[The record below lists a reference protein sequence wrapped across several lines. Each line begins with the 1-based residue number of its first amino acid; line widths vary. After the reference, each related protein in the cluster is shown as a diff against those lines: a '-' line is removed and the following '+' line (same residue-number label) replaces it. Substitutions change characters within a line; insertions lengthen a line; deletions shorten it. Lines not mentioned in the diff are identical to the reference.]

1 MKNPKEK
8 FLEAI
13 RKDPHLVGLIM
24 NLRFEGIEALT
35 DYGMLILKIHNPKTG
50 ITVILD
56 PAKPY
61 LFIKDNE
68 EEGFNIPI
76 QTAIRLTF
84 ETYGKPQVEEIP
96 KFETNIPEIE
106 KLLRNIQKGHQ

>member
-8 FLEAI
+8 LLQAI
-13 RKDPHLVGLIM
+13 QKDPHLVGLIM
-24 NLRFEGIEALT
+24 NLKFEGIEELT
-35 DYGMLILKIHNPKTG
+35 DYGTIILRIYNPKTG

-56 PAKPY
+56 PAKPS
-61 LFIKDNE
+61 LFIIDNE

-76 QTAIRLTF
+76 QTAIRITL

-96 KFETNIPEIE
+96 KFGTNIPEIQ